1 MRITLTILA
10 VACGETMVLAHGDE
24 SLTSPRALSP
34 FDLIAMTF
42 LLTTGV
48 LYAVGTVRLFRRHA
62 LPRPFEPVAFAVGLS
77 ALLVAVL
84 PPLDGWAIR
93 RFSAH
98 MFQHELM
105 MLVGAPLVMA
115 GRPVPVWLQALPQP
129 LRIRCAR
136 MLQSPATHGAWNT
149 VTTPIVAWTLHGG
162 AIWLWHLPQLYDLAV
177 DNEAIHLVQ
186 HAMFVGTAIVFWW
199 GMLYGRYGRAGYG
212 AAVFYVFT
220 TAVHTGILG
229 AIVTFAGAPLYSV
242 YLAPAAANGL
252 DALAD
257 QQLAGLIMWVPAGLV
272 LTTLGIA
279 LFAAWLGEAERRAR
293 ALPEQSR
300 GRRTGFG

>member
-1 MRITLTILA
+1 
-10 VACGETMVLAHGDE
+10 
-24 SLTSPRALSP
+24 
-34 FDLIAMTF
+34 
-42 LLTTGV
+42 
-48 LYAVGTVRLFRRHA
+48 
-62 LPRPFEPVAFAVGLS
+62 
-77 ALLVAVL
+77 
-84 PPLDGWAIR
+84 
-93 RFSAH
+93 
-98 MFQHELM
+98 
-105 MLVGAPLVMA
+105 MA

-300 GRRTGFG
+300 GRRTRFG

>member
-1 MRITLTILA
+1 MNAVMSGRRWVMAAFASLTASQATLF
-10 VACGETMVLAHGDE
+10 AHGDE
-24 SLTSPRALSP
+24 LHELTAPRALSP
-34 FDLIAMTF
+34 FDLLVIAF
-42 LLTTGV
+42 LLAIGM
-48 LYAVGTVRLFRRHA
+48 LYAAGTARLRARGAFQRR
-62 LPRPFEPVAFAVGLS
+62 FEPIAFAVGWT
-77 ALLVAVL
+77 ALMVTVL
-84 PPLDGWAIR
+84 PPLDAWVIV

-115 GRPVPVWLQALPQP
+115 GRPIPVWLAALPP
-129 LRIRCAR
+129 APRAR
-136 MLQSPATHGAWNT
+136 AAALLQSSATRGAWNV
-149 VTTPIVAWTLHGG
+149 VTAPLVAWTLHGG
-162 AIWLWHLPQLYDLAV
+162 AIWLWHLPPLYDAAV

-186 HAMFVGTAIVFWW
+186 HAMFVGTAIVFWY

-229 AIVTFAGAPLYSV
+229 AIVTFARTPLYNV
-242 YLAPAAANGL
+242 YLAPAAAQGI
-252 DALAD
+252 DALGD
-257 QQLAGLIMWVPAGLV
+257 QQVAGLIMWVPAGLV

-293 ALPEQSR
+293 A
-300 GRRTGFG
+300 